1 MPSTLISACP
11 LCGLRFANRAL
22 LDLHIRED
30 HLERKNLAEPDHDDS
45 GDTGAPQFQAGGLSS
60 RNGLTCSQPCTADE
74 VTATTATTRHRTG
87 SGRAM
92 TGLRRAIGTLQYL
105 NKELACARR
114 KPLSALLA
122 HRSPTRG

>member
-45 GDTGAPQFQAGGLSS
+45 GDTGASQFQAGGLQQK
-60 RNGLTCSQPCTADE
+60 QPDMQPAS
-74 VTATTATTRHRTG
+74 HR
-87 SGRAM
+87 R
-92 TGLRRAIGTLQYL
+92 
-105 NKELACARR
+105 
-114 KPLSALLA
+114 
-122 HRSPTRG
+122 